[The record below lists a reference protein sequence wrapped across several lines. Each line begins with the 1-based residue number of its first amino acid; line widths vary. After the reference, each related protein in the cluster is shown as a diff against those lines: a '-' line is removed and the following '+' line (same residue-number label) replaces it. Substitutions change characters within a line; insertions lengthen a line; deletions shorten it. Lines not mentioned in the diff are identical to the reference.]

1 MKKKIIILI
10 SIILIIG
17 VIIFLLPLIVIDK
30 NNKIMY
36 LSFKEDFSKYEEVTC
51 YDDGM
56 SYYKEKDITIKSI
69 NVEKKFIYY
78 LITLEYVDGNLC
90 ASEFMMEENYMN
102 KFLSSAEILSNEKN
116 VDVKNLIEGK
126 TPIIKNKRYNG
137 NDYETSIEY
146 KLDGRYETMYIFYQ
160 DDLLIIQVGLSD
172 EGPKFIAYK

>member
-56 SYYKEKDITIKSI
+56 SYYKEKDITIKNI

-78 LITLEYVDGNLC
+78 LITLEYADGNLC
-90 ASEFMMEENYMN
+90 ASEFMMEEDYID

-116 VDVKNLIEGK
+116 IDVKNLIEGK
-126 TPIIKNKRYNG
+126 TPILKNKRYNG
-137 NDYETSIEY
+137 NDYETFIEY
-146 KLDGRYETMYIFYQ
+146 KLDGRYETMYIFNK